1 MGGWWGGGGGVRS
14 GNGPTSEMRAL
25 YGVFRPKKTQ
35 KRYAFGRSAGRGGSG
50 PGTARPKK
58 YVPFTAFSGPKKRYV
73 FGRLAGGGGG
83 GGGGGADLRNTCPLR
98 RKTQKRYVFGRSAG
112 VRRSRP
118 PERVQVFLA
127 KYFTLLFSSLVREL
141 WAWGF
146 RVAQGVRFFVEPCE
160 PRTEPSGTVAQTG
173 TAEPNRRNRNRN
185 RTEPNRLFAGL
196 GFRV

>member
-1 MGGWWGGGGGVRS
+1 MGGGGGFRS
-14 GNGPTSEMRAL
+14 GNGPTS
-25 YGVFRPKKTQ
+25 
-35 KRYAFGRSAGRGGSG
+35 
-50 PGTARPKK
+50 K
-58 YVPFTAFSGPKKRYV
+58 YVPLQRFQAQKDPKKVR
-73 FGRLAGGGGG
+73 RSAGGGGG
-83 GGGGGADLRNTCPLR
+83 GPDLRNTCPSR

-127 KYFTLLFSSLVREL
+127 KCFTLLFSSLVRGL

-185 RTEPNRLFAGL
+185 RTEPF
-196 GFRV
+196 VC